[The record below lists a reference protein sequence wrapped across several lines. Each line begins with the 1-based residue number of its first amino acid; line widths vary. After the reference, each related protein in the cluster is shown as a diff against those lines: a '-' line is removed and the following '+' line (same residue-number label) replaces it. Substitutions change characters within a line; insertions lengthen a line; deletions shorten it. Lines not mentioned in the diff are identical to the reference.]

1 MAVYASGGDHNTL
14 NDLFGKALL
23 YEELGTALLQR
34 DTRPHVLR
42 EFRLSRAA
50 QQYLVSLPDMPDLSD
65 LAQNIYDGFLR

>member
-1 MAVYASGGDHNTL
+1 MAVYDSGGDHKTL
-14 NDLFGKALL
+14 DDLFGKALL
-23 YEELGTALLQR
+23 YDELRAALLQR

-42 EFRLSRAA
+42 AFRLSRAA